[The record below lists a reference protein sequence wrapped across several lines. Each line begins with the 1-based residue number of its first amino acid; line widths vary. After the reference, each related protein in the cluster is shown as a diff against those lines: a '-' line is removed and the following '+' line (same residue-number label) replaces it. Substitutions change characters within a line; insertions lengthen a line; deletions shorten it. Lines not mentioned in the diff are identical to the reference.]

1 LDYDSSSGFKTI
13 FINQWIIRYGMDWK
27 CLLKPNKYYFILMIP
42 NIPLA
47 IGIGAIISMLFGLII
62 PPIQKVNFFIL
73 WGIFSLGIDYFLSV
87 HMYSNYV
94 SASDKRKFII
104 KTIVTYSLL
113 YIVIIAFFLW
123 AVKYH

>member
-1 LDYDSSSGFKTI
+1 
-13 FINQWIIRYGMDWK
+13 MDWK